1 MELIV
6 DDVEIV
12 GGTEIRTD
20 LGEGSFVND
29 WWELDENFDD
39 CRSWDEFVECPDV
52 CLDISI
58 DGFLSRLFDDDV
70 ETFPELVRKFGED
83 FRLDGGICLAELW
96 LFPISDDLLL
106 APCNA

>member
-1 MELIV
+1 MELTV

-39 CRSWDEFVECPDV
+39 CRSWDELVECPDV
-52 CLDISI
+52 CLEISI

-70 ETFPELVRKFGED
+70 EMFPELVRKFGED